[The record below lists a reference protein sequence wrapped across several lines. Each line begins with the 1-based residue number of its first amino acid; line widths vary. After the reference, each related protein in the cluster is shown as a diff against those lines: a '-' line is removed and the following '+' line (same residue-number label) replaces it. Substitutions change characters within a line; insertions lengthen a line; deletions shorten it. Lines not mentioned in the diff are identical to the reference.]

1 MICFGKLNTVR
12 KKKILFIGKIV
23 AFIAEFYLGK
33 G

>member
-1 MICFGKLNTVR
+1 MICFGKLYTVR

-23 AFIAEFYLGK
+23 TFIAEFYLGK